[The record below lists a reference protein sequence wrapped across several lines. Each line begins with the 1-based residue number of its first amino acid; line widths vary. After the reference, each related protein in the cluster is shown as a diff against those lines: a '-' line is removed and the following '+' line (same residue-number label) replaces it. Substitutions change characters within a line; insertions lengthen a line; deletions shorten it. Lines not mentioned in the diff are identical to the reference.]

1 MESRLEKE
9 IREWREN
16 RHRDLAALAAA
27 RERVFPIASAPAK
40 TGRRVQVNGQDVLV
54 VSRPRRPLSS

>member
-16 RHRDLAALAAA
+16 RHRDMAALAAA
-27 RERVFPIASAPAK
+27 RERVFPLPSVPPR

-54 VSRPRRPLSS
+54 VSRPRRTLPA